1 MMIIIILQNIENN
14 SNISLDISR
23 AIMIGI
29 LDIVAVGQRKVFLRL
44 KCPFSPLWGHIYL
57 RPSGSK
63 PTTMFLV

>member
-29 LDIVAVGQRKVFLRL
+29 LDIVAVGQRKGFLRL
-44 KCPFSPLWGHIYL
+44 KWLFFPLRGHIYGHRGL
-57 RPSGSK
+57 S
-63 PTTMFLV
+63 PTTIFLV